1 MPTLLVSEGFAGRH
15 KATLETL
22 EQESSKGLRLH
33 VLSANPQP
41 GEMEGVEAAFVSM
54 DLVASGINIRGVMEA
69 LQDTPTVQWVHLGW
83 VGSDSPMVR
92 ALMARGV
99 QITNSAGATAEPIA
113 LSLIGAM
120 LVLYRGFHRWFDA
133 QRRQSWEPLPRDQAP
148 PDLRGQTMVILGLG
162 GIGTHTAHFARAL
175 GLHVIGIRR
184 RPATAADGVDE
195 WVHPDQ
201 LASVLP
207 RANWLAITVPLTAA
221 TRQLINRDAIRLL
234 PKGAYLLNVS
244 RGAIVDERA
253 LTEALM
259 EDHLAGAYLDVFEA
273 EPLVPDS
280 PLWSMPNVVVSPHDS
295 WKSQGNDARTDAMFL
310 DELRRWLRG
319 EALAHLVTEE

>member
-15 KATLETL
+15 NRILESL
-22 EQESSKGLRLH
+22 GEQSPNGLQLH
-33 VLSANPQP
+33 VLSADPQP
-41 GEMEGVEAAFVSM
+41 GELEGVDAAFVSM

-69 LQDTPTVQWVHLGW
+69 LRDAAGVQWVHLGW

-99 QITNSAGATAEPIA
+99 KITNSAGATAEPIA

-195 WVHPDQ
+195 WVHPDR

-221 TRQLINRDAIRLL
+221 TRQLIDRDAIRLL

-244 RGAIVDERA
+244 RGAIVDQLA

-259 EDHLAGAYLDVFEA
+259 DNHLAGAYLDVFDA
-273 EPLVPDS
+273 EPLVADS

-310 DELRRWLRG
+310 DELRRWLRD
-319 EALAHLVTEE
+319 EPLAHLVTED